1 MAEPQDFPRAADD
14 SFVIQ
19 SWAEAG
25 TAVEPSAGRK
35 ATGWVAGDVVTEGEL
50 NWLDRE
56 PMRTIRAVNSRAVT
70 TSRLFGSWV
79 SLNGYWDNGPNPLEG
94 YLSDGAAASRVADVY
109 VDTGSGAVLMQV
121 TVPLASPNLF
131 SASRTHWI
139 AVPYSSIAPP
149 KVTLA
154 ELSIQ
159 AVALN
164 APDPGAPA
172 GFVTIWRVDTDGA
185 TITSESRVVPEFP
198 ALREIGIVSNLH
210 VSGTSDL
217 DGLVTLGAGM
227 DANNQDIFD
236 ANEITAAGPV
246 TITGA
251 IASGTIGTTGNVS
264 IGGNLDMTSG
274 SISNA
279 TTIGATAITCTS
291 VAASANVGGA
301 TLSSSGASTVGT
313 TLGVTGVTTATG
325 GLSVPG
331 GTLSCGAP
339 ATFSGATTTLSGT
352 DVSTG
357 LTTTLTANGNVLCN
371 GELNSAS
378 RMRIRGSVTVAAGDL
393 SVDASDN
400 LRYRD
405 ASATK
410 FVHVNAS
417 GWVLGLG
424 RADTLGVAA
433 LTQTLDT
440 AASVAPLAAA
450 DLVVEASV
458 WVSRAIAGVV
468 TISLT
473 EVGVGQIGTNDTFTV
488 PATGGSNFYQIS
500 FSRTR
505 VAAPTSP
512 ARIYR
517 LTVDGG
523 ASNVTCRNGIIRV
536 GPTA

>member
-19 SWAEAG
+19 SWAESG

-56 PMRTIRAVNSRAVT
+56 PMRSIRAVNSRAVT
-70 TSRLFGSWV
+70 TARLFGSWV

-109 VDTGSGAVLMQV
+109 VDTGTGAVLMQV
-121 TVPLASPNLF
+121 TVPLAAPNLF

-139 AVPYSSIAPP
+139 AVPFSSIAPP

-159 AVALN
+159 VVGLGN
-164 APDPGAPA
+164 PDPGAPA
-172 GFVTIWRVDTDGA
+172 GFVTIWRVDTNA
-185 TITSESRVVPEFP
+185 TTITGETRVVPEFP
-198 ALREIGIVSNLH
+198 ALREIGIVGDLH
-210 VSGTSDL
+210 VSGTLDL

-227 DANNQDIFD
+227 DANNQDIQNV
-236 ANEITAAGPV
+236 NEIAAVGPV
-246 TITGA
+246 TIDVGGLVVTG
-251 IASGTIGTTGNVS
+251 
-264 IGGNLDMTSG
+264 GGSTFVETL
-274 SISNA
+274 
-279 TTIGATAITCTS
+279 GATDITANSVTVAGVFS
-291 VAASANVGGA
+291 AEDTVGSVTVAVPATFNGNIIVNVAALLDAQGDVD
-301 TLSSSGASTVGT
+301 V
-313 TLGVTGVTTATG
+313 
-325 GLSVPG
+325 G
-331 GTLSCGAP
+331 GTLEIDALGTLTCLAS
-339 ATFSGATTTLSGT
+339 ATFSGSTSTFSGT
-352 DVSTG
+352 NVSTG
-357 LTTTLTANGNVLCN
+357 LTTTLTANGAVECN
-371 GELNSAS
+371 GELKSAS
-378 RMRIRGSVTVAAGDL
+378 RMRIRGTVTVAAGDL

-400 LRYRD
+400 LRFRD
-405 ASATK
+405 ATATK

-440 AASVAPLAAA
+440 ATAIAPLAAS

-458 WVSRAIAGVV
+458 WVSRAVAGIV

-473 EVGVGQIGTNDTFTV
+473 EVGVGQIGTNDTFVV

-505 VAAPTSP
+505 VAVPTSP
-512 ARIYR
+512 TRIYR

-536 GPTA
+536 GPAA

>member
-1 MAEPQDFPRAADD
+1 
-14 SFVIQ
+14 
-19 SWAEAG
+19 
-25 TAVEPSAGRK
+25 
-35 ATGWVAGDVVTEGEL
+35 
-50 NWLDRE
+50 
-56 PMRTIRAVNSRAVT
+56 
-70 TSRLFGSWV
+70 
-79 SLNGYWDNGPNPLEG
+79 
-94 YLSDGAAASRVADVY
+94 
-109 VDTGSGAVLMQV
+109 
-121 TVPLASPNLF
+121 
-131 SASRTHWI
+131 
-139 AVPYSSIAPP
+139 
-149 KVTLA
+149 
-154 ELSIQ
+154 
-159 AVALN
+159 
-164 APDPGAPA
+164 
-172 GFVTIWRVDTDGA
+172 
-185 TITSESRVVPEFP
+185 
-198 ALREIGIVSNLH
+198 
-210 VSGTSDL
+210 
-217 DGLVTLGAGM
+217 
-227 DANNQDIFD
+227 
-236 ANEITAAGPV
+236 
-246 TITGA
+246 
-251 IASGTIGTTGNVS
+251 
-264 IGGNLDMTSG
+264 
-274 SISNA
+274 
-279 TTIGATAITCTS
+279 
-291 VAASANVGGA
+291 
-301 TLSSSGASTVGT
+301 
-313 TLGVTGVTTATG
+313 
-325 GLSVPG
+325 
-331 GTLSCGAP
+331 
-339 ATFSGATTTLSGT
+339 
-352 DVSTG
+352 
-357 LTTTLTANGNVLCN
+357 
-371 GELNSAS
+371 
-378 RMRIRGSVTVAAGDL
+378 MRIRGSVTVAAGDL

-400 LRYRD
+400 LRFRD